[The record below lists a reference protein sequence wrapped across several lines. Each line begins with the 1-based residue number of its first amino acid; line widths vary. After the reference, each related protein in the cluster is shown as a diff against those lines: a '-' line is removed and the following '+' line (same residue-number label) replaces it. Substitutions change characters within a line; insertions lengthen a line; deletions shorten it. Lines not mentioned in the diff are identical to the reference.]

1 MSLENSQPKNLEA
14 SSESSSENGAN
25 DYNSNSLVKTE
36 AVNTTSQTL
45 TEAANTTSQ
54 SSEEEQHDNSEV
66 EPKKNSQKLTAFQS
80 KKGQKNY
87 WAWQLMWWSIAA
99 SFGITGATALLWLL
113 VNPPQANCEKISLLS
128 ADGKRLF
135 CANKAAESRNL
146 EKLEKALNLVES
158 WPEEHPLYQLGEQ
171 MTGEWTKLIIFVAY
185 QKIREGNLQGA
196 LDAVAKIP
204 KDSPAYP
211 RVEEAVGDWKKQWA
225 EGQSFYEKATAALKA
240 MNWNKASD
248 YSLTMSKLD
257 NVYWQTT
264 KYRELLERIVL
275 EKKAWQVLKDARYL
289 IYRETVDEYEEAIA
303 LANKIDP
310 SLYIRAEADKYIDK
324 WVSNLIEIATEH
336 IEAKDIKRAI
346 TAVEYIPSG
355 HKLKKEA
362 QDLILL
368 GHAKAATWKKF
379 EEGSQINNIVALIE
393 GKAIAAQITSDSPYY
408 KQAQT
413 QVKQLQQQLE
423 DLTRI
428 QLAQA
433 IARIGQP
440 PGLQLAIDHAQMVG
454 LKQPKRIQAQTL
466 IAKWR
471 KDILK
476 IEDRPYVTLAKQ
488 LAKQKTV
495 DSYKR
500 AIKQASYVALEHPL
514 RIEAQTLIA
523 EWNKRVQIIEDSPLL
538 AEARA
543 LAKEGNLG
551 QAIDVAYQI
560 EQGRALYKEAQDEIY
575 QWTTELEIAQDQ
587 PILNQAYSLAQQGSL
602 TAAINKAYQI
612 GYGRTLYYEAR
623 DAISRWESQL
633 NAIWAAQQAE
643 KARRQ
648 EQYQREQEQKY
659 YSPAPQRS
667 YSPAPQRS
675 YSPAPQRSYSPA
687 PSRQYYSS
695 PSPRYYSPAPQRSY
709 SSASDS
715 TPAPAPSSSDAYL
728 FQE

>member
-1 MSLENSQPKNLEA
+1 MSLENSQQKNLEA
-14 SSESSSENGAN
+14 SSDSSSENGAN
-25 DYNSNSLVKTE
+25 GDNSDSLVKTE
-36 AVNTTSQTL
+36 AINTSSQPV
-45 TEAANTTSQ
+45 
-54 SSEEEQHDNSEV
+54 EEYQQNNSEV
-66 EPKKNSQKLTAFQS
+66 EPKKNSPKLIASQP
-80 KKGQKNY
+80 KKGQKTY
-87 WAWQLMWWSIAA
+87 WGWQLMWWSIAA
-99 SFGITGATALLWLL
+99 SFGITGGTALLWLL
-113 VNPPQANCEKISLLS
+113 VNPPQPNCEKISPLS
-128 ADGKRLF
+128 ADGKRLY

-146 EKLEKALNLVES
+146 EELEKALNLVET

-225 EGQSFYEKATAALKA
+225 EGQSFYDKAIEALKA
-240 MNWNKASD
+240 MNWNQASD

-264 KYRELLERIVL
+264 RYRELLQRIVL

-289 IYRETVDEYEEAIA
+289 IYRETVNEYEEAIA
-303 LANKIDP
+303 LANKID
-310 SLYIRAEADKYIDK
+310 SNLYIRAEADKDIYQ
-324 WVSNLIEIATEH
+324 WVNTLIEIATEH
-336 IEAKDIKRAI
+336 IEAKDIKGAI
-346 TAVEYIPSG
+346 KAVRYIPSG
-355 HKLKKEA
+355 HKLKKKA

-368 GHAKAATWKKF
+368 GHAQAATWNKL
-379 EEGSQINNIVALIE
+379 EGGSQINNIVTLIE
-393 GKAIAAQITSDSPYY
+393 GKAIAAKITSDSPYY
-408 KQAQT
+408 KQAQS
-413 QVKQLQQQLE
+413 QIKQLQQQLE

-428 QLAQA
+428 QLAQV

-440 PGLQLAIDHAQMVG
+440 PGFQLAIDQAQMVG
-454 LKQPKRIQAQTL
+454 LEQPKRIQAQTL

-488 LAKQKTV
+488 LAKQETV
-495 DSYKR
+495 DSYNL
-500 AIKQASYVALEHPL
+500 AIKQASYVALERPL

-551 QAIDVAYQI
+551 QAIDVAYQV
-560 EQGRALYKEAQDEIY
+560 EQGRALYNEAQDEIY
-575 QWTTELEIAQDQ
+575 KWTTELQIAQDR
-587 PILNQAYSLAQQGSL
+587 PILNQAYSLAKQGSL

-612 GYGRTLYYEAR
+612 GYGRALYYEAR
-623 DAISRWESQL
+623 DAISRWESEL
-633 NAIWAAQQAE
+633 NAIWAAKQAE

-648 EQYQREQEQKY
+648 QQYQPEQEQIY
-659 YSPAPQRS
+659 
-667 YSPAPQRS
+667 

-695 PSPRYYSPAPQRSY
+695 PSPSYYSPAPQRSY
-709 SSASDS
+709 SS
-715 TPAPAPSSSDAYL
+715 TPDLPPVTAPPSSDAYL

>member
-14 SSESSSENGAN
+14 SSDSSSENGGN
-25 DYNSNSLVKTE
+25 GYNSNSLVKTE
-36 AVNTTSQTL
+36 AVNTTSQPL
-45 TEAANTTSQ
+45 TEAVNTTSQ
-54 SSEEEQHDNSEV
+54 PLEEDQQDNSEV
-66 EPKKNSQKLTAFQS
+66 EPKKNSQKSTASQQ

-87 WAWQLMWWSIAA
+87 WGWHLMWWSIAA
-99 SFGITGATALLWLL
+99 SFGITGGTALLWLL
-113 VNPPQANCEKISLLS
+113 INPPQPNCNNLSLLS
-128 ADGKRLF
+128 ADGKRLY

-146 EKLEKALNLVES
+146 EELEKALNLVDS

-204 KDSPAYP
+204 KDSPAYL

-225 EGQSFYEKATAALKA
+225 EGQSFYDKAIEALKA

-264 KYRELLERIVL
+264 RYRELLERIVL

-303 LANKIDP
+303 LAHKIDP
-310 SLYIRAEADKYIDK
+310 NLYIRAEADKDIYQ
-324 WVSNLIEIATEH
+324 WVSTLIEIATEH
-336 IEAKDIKRAI
+336 IEAKDIKGAI
-346 TAVEYIPSG
+346 TAVEDIPSG
-355 HKLKKEA
+355 HKLKKKA

-368 GHAKAATWKKF
+368 GHAQAATWKKF
-379 EEGSQINNIVALIE
+379 EEGSQINNILALIE

-428 QLAQA
+428 QLAQV
-433 IARIGQP
+433 IARMGQP
-440 PGLQLAIDHAQMVG
+440 PGLQLAIDQAQMVG
-454 LKQPKRIQAQTL
+454 LKQPRRIEAQTL

-488 LAKQKTV
+488 LAKQETV
-495 DSYKR
+495 DSYNL
-500 AIKQASYVALEHPL
+500 AIKQASYVALERPL

-543 LAKEGNLG
+543 LAKEGSLG

-560 EQGRALYKEAQDEIY
+560 EQGRALYNEAQDEIY
-575 QWTTELEIAQDQ
+575 KWTTELQIAQDQ
-587 PILNQAYSLAQQGSL
+587 PILNQAYSLAKQGSL
-602 TAAINKAYQI
+602 TAAINTAYQI

-623 DAISRWESQL
+623 DAISRWESERD
-633 NAIWAAQQAE
+633 AIWAAQQAE

-648 EQYQREQEQKY
+648 QQYQRAQEQKY
-659 YSPAPQRS
+659 
-667 YSPAPQRS
+667 

-709 SSASDS
+709 SSAPDS
-715 TPAPAPSSSDAYL
+715 PSAPAPAPSSSDAYL